1 MQFNLSMHQVN
12 MRYTIILLIAFLGI
26 ASFAQAQSGVKLYG
40 YVQSVTQGVAGKQLD
55 ENGKVVKKTP
65 AKLHNYFMYLT
76 STSKN
81 RMYPV
86 EIWIK
91 GERLGVKAEAVSTT
105 PVTTVVD
112 DGSMNAKTI
121 VLVPETTSKVWLLTG
136 TREPLLKKF
145 PKAKTLAEKNELVVV
160 YRLNGKFGYATL
172 KEFQQLSSGAMQ

>member
-1 MQFNLSMHQVN
+1 
-12 MRYTIILLIAFLGI
+12 MRCIVILLIAFLGI
-26 ASFAQAQSGVKLYG
+26 TGFAQAQNGVKLYG
-40 YVQSVTQGVAGKQLD
+40 YAQSVTQGMAGKQLD

-65 AKLHNYFMYLT
+65 AKLRNYFMYL
-76 STSKN
+76 SSASKN

-121 VLVPETTSKVWLLTG
+121 VLVPQTTSKVWLLTG
-136 TREPLLKKF
+136 TKGPLLKEF
-145 PKAKTLAEKNELVVV
+145 PKAKTLAETNELVLV

-172 KEFQQLSSGAMQ
+172 KEFQQLSDGAMQ

>member
-1 MQFNLSMHQVN
+1 MKYL
-12 MRYTIILLIAFLGI
+12 IILLIVFLGI
-26 ASFAQAQSGVKLYG
+26 AGFAQAQNGVKLYG
-40 YVQSVTQGVAGKQLD
+40 YIQSVTQGVAGKQLD
-55 ENGKVVKKTP
+55 ENGKAVKKTP
-65 AKLHNYFMYLT
+65 SKLYNYFMYL
-76 STSKN
+76 SSASKN

-121 VLVPETTSKVWLLTG
+121 VLVPQTTSKVWLLTG
-136 TREPLLKKF
+136 TKGPLLKEF
-145 PKAKTLAEKNELVVV
+145 PKAKTLAETNELVLV

-172 KEFQQLSSGAMQ
+172 KEFQQLSDGAMQ